1 MAGDRAAL
9 ARAAAAGVAELEQ
22 QRQAALAHARARAER
37 MQHAP
42 ASALTACASHVQQH
56 QDDHA
61 ARRDERAAREASRSA
76 SFARHARPD
85 ARNERLELVEEL
97 TRGPRPYEP
106 RPDDPELRTYE
117 PNARTALRS
126 RRLAHAELEA
136 YLDARYVITPSLFY
150 SLVHRT
156 GSTADYV
163 APAHGAMDGDL
174 EMPLYGDWVLFAVMG
189 EKSTLRY
196 TAAPADDPPDA
207 PQEGTAFERANPV
220 RPARKFFGCKL
231 LDLNTDVVQK
241 HRQLPGDCV
250 LHMLLFD
257 DTPSQRGAAG
267 EASAFAK
274 LWKEHDGALLAILNP
289 RILKPRK
296 GQPKNLVTVTPRS
309 GDAVLVIGQADAY
322 AQCTARKKD
331 GKRCNAFVVRGT
343 NHEVCDY
350 HLEHA
355 VMGRLRSR
363 MEFASGTARVLGRP
377 NPQMAAHA
385 PPPRRRIPSHTPGLG
400 GLEVG
405 HTSAPAYVVPGG
417 HEMLASS
424 DPRSVGYHVEARYGR
439 ERAER
444 EQRKRKADAQEQ
456 RIASMDVAPP
466 AAPPAA
472 PDGLEAKFASE
483 FDENSLAAKTLRI
496 AQATLRGEPK
506 PRRNAPHRESDVP
519 RRSSSTARLLARHEA
534 PASSLPKA
542 RLRAKKPAPRT
553 DEEQEHFVTL

>member
-1 MAGDRAAL
+1 
-9 ARAAAAGVAELEQ
+9 
-22 QRQAALAHARARAER
+22 

-42 ASALTACASHVQQH
+42 PSSLTACASHVQQH
-56 QDDHA
+56 QDDHHT
-61 ARRDERAAREASRSA
+61 RRDERDAREASRSA
-76 SFARHARPD
+76 SFARRAHPD
-85 ARNERLELVEEL
+85 ARNERLELVEDL
-97 TRGPRPYEP
+97 ARGPRPYEP

-126 RRLAHAELEA
+126 RRIAHAELEA
-136 YLDARYVITPSLFY
+136 YLDARYVVTPSLFY

-156 GSTADYV
+156 GSTAEYV

-196 TAAPADDPPDA
+196 TAAPADDRPDA
-207 PQEGTAFERANPV
+207 PAEGTAFERANPV

-257 DTPSQRGAAG
+257 DTPSQRAG
-267 EASAFAK
+267 PVEASAFAK
-274 LWKEHDGALLAILNP
+274 LWKERDGALLAILNP

-296 GQPKNLVTVTPRS
+296 GNLVTVTPRS

-343 NHEVCDY
+343 NHEVCDF

-355 VMGRLRSR
+355 VTGRLRSR
-363 MEFASGTARVLGRP
+363 MEFASGYVGPLTQHRARPRTAQP
-377 NPQMAAHA
+377 ADAAAIAAPTRRRAPA
-385 PPPRRRIPSHTPGLG
+385 PPPGLG

-405 HTSAPAYVVPGG
+405 HTSEP
-417 HEMLASS
+417 
-424 DPRSVGYHVEARYGR
+424 
-439 ERAER
+439 
-444 EQRKRKADAQEQ
+444 
-456 RIASMDVAPP
+456 
-466 AAPPAA
+466 
-472 PDGLEAKFASE
+472 
-483 FDENSLAAKTLRI
+483 SLAAKTLRI
-496 AQATLRGEPK
+496 AQATLRGEPA
-506 PRRNAPHRESDVP
+506 PRRNAPHREGDAA

-553 DEEQEHFVTL
+553 DEDAEEKFVTL

>member
-9 ARAAAAGVAELEQ
+9 ARAAAAGVGTCTAHAAELEQ
-22 QRQAALAHARARAER
+22 QRKAALAHAHARAER

-42 ASALTACASHVQQH
+42 ASSLTACASHVQQH
-56 QDDHA
+56 QDDHHT
-61 ARRDERAAREASRSA
+61 RRDERAAREASRSA
-76 SFARHARPD
+76 SFGRRAHPD

-97 TRGPRPYEP
+97 ARGPRPYAP

-136 YLDARYVITPSLFY
+136 YLDARYVVTPSLFY

-156 GSTADYV
+156 GSTAEYE
-163 APAHGAMDGDL
+163 APTHGAMDGNL

-196 TAAPADDPPDA
+196 TAAPADDRPDA

-257 DTPSQRGAAG
+257 DTPSQRGAAE

-274 LWKEHDGALLAILNP
+274 LWKERDGALLAILNP

-296 GQPKNLVTVTPRS
+296 GVRSPLTQQPKNLVTVTPRS

-343 NHEVCDY
+343 NNEVCDY
-350 HLEHA
+350 HLEQA
-355 VMGRLRSR
+355 VTGRLRSR
-363 MEFASGTARVLGRP
+363 MEFASGYVGRLTQHRARPWPAQPPDGGAGAALAPAHPVAHARPRRPRGRPHVRAVVRRAGRAGDARLQRPTLGRLP
-377 NPQMAAHA
+377 CRGALR
-385 PPPRRRIPSHTPGLG
+385 PRAGR
-400 GLEVG
+400 
-405 HTSAPAYVVPGG
+405 
-417 HEMLASS
+417 
-424 DPRSVGYHVEARYGR
+424 AR
-439 ERAER
+439 A
-444 EQRKRKADAQEQ
+444 
-456 RIASMDVAPP
+456 
-466 AAPPAA
+466 
-472 PDGLEAKFASE
+472 
-483 FDENSLAAKTLRI
+483 
-496 AQATLRGEPK
+496 AQAQGGRAG
-506 PRRNAPHRESDVP
+506 APHRVDGRRAAHRAARRARWSRGQVRERVRREQP
-519 RRSSSTARLLARHEA
+519 RGQDAAHCA
-534 PASSLPKA
+534 GDAA
-542 RLRAKKPAPRT
+542 G
-553 DEEQEHFVTL
+553 